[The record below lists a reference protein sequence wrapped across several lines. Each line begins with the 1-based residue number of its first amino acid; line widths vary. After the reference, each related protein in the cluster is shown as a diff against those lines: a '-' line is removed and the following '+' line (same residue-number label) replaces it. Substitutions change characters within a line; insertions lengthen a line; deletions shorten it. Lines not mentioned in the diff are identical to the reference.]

1 MWEKFK
7 SVFSIVGAVLTV
19 VLFTVIL
26 FLLRRRNTYLRRN
39 TGDPERDR
47 AIENRIRECEEGI
60 ARGESHLLRAEEILR
75 NAVARSGEGE
85 PSS

>member
-26 FLLRRRNTYLRRN
+26 FLLRRRDTYLRRN
-39 TGDPERDR
+39 TRDSERDR
-47 AIENRIRECEEGI
+47 VIEEGI
-60 ARGESHLLRAEEILR
+60 TRSENHLLRAEEILR
-75 NAVARSGEGE
+75 NAVARSREGE
-85 PSS
+85 SSP

>member
-26 FLLRRRNTYLRRN
+26 FLLRRRDTYLRRN
-39 TGDPERDR
+39 TGDSERDR
-47 AIENRIRECEEGI
+47 AIEEGI
-60 ARGESHLLRAEEILR
+60 TRSEDHLCRAEEILR
-75 NAVARSGEGE
+75 NAVARNREGE

>member
-26 FLLRRRNTYLRRN
+26 FLLRRRDTYLRRN
-39 TGDPERDR
+39 TRDSERDR
-47 AIENRIRECEEGI
+47 VIEERI
-60 ARGESHLLRAEEILR
+60 ARSENHLLRAEEILR
-75 NAVARSGEGE
+75 NAVARSREGE
-85 PSS
+85 SSS

>member
-26 FLLRRRNTYLRRN
+26 FLLRRRDIYLRRN
-39 TGDPERDR
+39 TGDSERDR
-47 AIENRIRECEEGI
+47 VIEEGI
-60 ARGESHLLRAEEILR
+60 TRSENHLLRAEEILR
-75 NAVARSGEGE
+75 NAVARSREGE
-85 PSS
+85 SSS

>member
-26 FLLRRRNTYLRRN
+26 FLLRRRDAYLRRN
-39 TGDPERDR
+39 TGDSERDR
-47 AIENRIRECEEGI
+47 VIEEGI
-60 ARGESHLLRAEEILR
+60 TRSENHLLRAEEILR
-75 NAVARSGEGE
+75 NAVARSREGE
-85 PSS
+85 SSS